1 MTYPRGG
8 ARFSG
13 HVIGFAIFLRPMG
26 LQQLFGVPGAEL
38 TNSDCEGRALL
49 GKKIYEL
56 MHQIEEK
63 GTFEERVQICEEFL
77 LPLAINAGVRNLAI
91 STACHIIRQKGAV
104 RIDDVANQ
112 AGLSL
117 RQYERRFAQ
126 DMGMPPKLFA
136 RITRFQMALDAK
148 RQTPTRTWLS
158 VAHEFGYSTR
168 CTWHGTSRHLGAK
181 RRDRYSDRVE
191 ISNHGPSQLP

>member
-1 MTYPRGG
+1 
-8 ARFSG
+8 
-13 HVIGFAIFLRPMG
+13 MG
-26 LQQLFGVPGAEL
+26 LQQLFGVPSAEL

-104 RIDDVANQ
+104 RIDDVATQ

-158 VAHEFGYSTR
+158 VAHEFGYFDQMHMARDFQT
-168 CTWHGTSRHLGAK
+168 LGGETPGQILRQSGDLQPWSVAAPMTV
-181 RRDRYSDRVE
+181 VE
-191 ISNHGPSQLP
+191 L